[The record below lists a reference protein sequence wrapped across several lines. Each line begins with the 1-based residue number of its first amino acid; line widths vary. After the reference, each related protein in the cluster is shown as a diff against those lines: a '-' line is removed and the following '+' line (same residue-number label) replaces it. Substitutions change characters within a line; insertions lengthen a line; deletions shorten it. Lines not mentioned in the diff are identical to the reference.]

1 MSAVISAELR
11 AEVEE
16 WIALDPDPKT
26 AAQLQSW
33 LDSENT
39 EELNSAFS
47 GFLQFGTAGLRGPIG
62 PGPSRMNRAVVARA
76 AAGIAAYMKERGL
89 SSVVIGRD
97 ARYGSEDFTFESA
110 AIFSG
115 AGMKVYVLPRPL
127 PTPVLAYAV
136 RDLNVDCGIMVTA
149 SHNPPQDNGYKVY
162 LGGVVDGINYNASQ
176 IVSPADEQIS
186 AHIATQN
193 HELTRADVWEILN
206 DDVLDRYVA
215 RTALIAPD
223 VYPVRAIYTA
233 MHGVGTETVE
243 KVFAKAAYA
252 DPILVKAQTDP
263 DPDFPTVAFPNPEEP
278 GAIDLSLVVAR
289 EHDGDVVIAND
300 PDADRC
306 AAAINDGGTWRM
318 LSGDELGALFG
329 EYLASNSPEKYR
341 ERCFANSIVSS
352 SLLSKIANHHGIEF
366 HETLTGFKWLAK
378 LENLGFG
385 YEEAIGYSVDPQ
397 TVNDKDG
404 VSAAIALARIA
415 GELKSQ
421 GSSISQYLKKIREKY
436 GFHKT
441 IQISI
446 RVADLHNIS
455 RVLNAIRAA
464 VPSEIAG
471 YKVERFDDLLNPSGD
486 LPPTDGVR
494 FYLEEGIRVII
505 RPSGTEPKV
514 KCYIEV
520 VRNGDTP
527 EDHATAEAIIAM
539 LSPTLKGYFQ

>member
-26 AAQLQSW
+26 AAQLQGW
-33 LDSENT
+33 LDSENV

-176 IVSPADEQIS
+176 IVSPADEEIS

-193 HELTRADVWEILN
+193 HELIRSDVWEVLN
-206 DDVLDRYVA
+206 DDVLNRYVA

-223 VYPVRAIYTA
+223 VFPVRAIYTA
-233 MHGVGTETVE
+233 MHGVGTETVQ

-446 RVADLHNIS
+446 RVADLRNIS

-527 EDHATAEAIIAM
+527 EDHATAEAIIAK